1 MKKIFH
7 VVVMLLISSSLM
19 AQVKFEQGDLKE
31 AIAKAKA
38 ENKLVMIMG
47 SATW

>member
-1 MKKIFH
+1 MKKIFY
-7 VVVMLLISSSLM
+7 VVVMLLITSSVM
-19 AQVKFEQGDLKE
+19 AQVKFEPGNLKE

-38 ENKLVMIMG
+38 ENKIVMIMG